1 MTHVNAQFPLA
12 PSLFIVKVS
21 PHFHPSR
28 IAGRFFPPSRRGNR
42 SRRSQTQTEAPFQR
56 DDGPFLTRNNY

>member
-12 PSLFIVKVS
+12 PSLFVVKVT
-21 PHFHPSR
+21 PHFHPP
-28 IAGRFFPPSRRGNR
+28 AAAVFPPSRRGNR
-42 SRRSQTQTEAPFQR
+42 SCRSQTQTEAPFQR